1 MTNKYDKTIAYINE
15 QGKLIIGSFFV
26 FYKDGK
32 LIDADYDD
40 DSCYESDQDEL
51 IDKGPRAENISPSL
65 VITDINNN
73 DVLEKFFETINDLN
87 LISVYLVTNSG
98 INSSTLKYLKYYVC
112 KSKTIKHLSV
122 LIGFNTHGDMF
133 YDLILNLEK
142 IEDINRLIDC

>member
-87 LISVYLVTNSG
+87 LISVYLVTN
-98 INSSTLKYLKYYVC
+98 
-112 KSKTIKHLSV
+112 
-122 LIGFNTHGDMF
+122 
-133 YDLILNLEK
+133 
-142 IEDINRLIDC
+142 